1 MRSIAV
7 FCGSS
12 IGTDPA
18 FAEAARV
25 VGKAIAWRGYKLVYG
40 GGSVGLM
47 GVVADAALSAGG
59 AVHGVIPVALHEK
72 EVGHKGLTHLDIVA
86 NMHERKA
93 RMAELSDGFIA
104 LPGGIGTFEE
114 IFEIWTWA
122 QLGYHDK
129 PCGFLNVA
137 GYYDALIGFLDASV
151 AKGFVR
157 SNHRAM
163 VAVETDIDVLING
176 FENYTPPQTVKWV
189 GPGQT

>member
-12 IGTDPA
+12 MGTDPA

-25 VGKAIAWRGYKLVYG
+25 VGKAIALRGYTLVYG

-47 GVVADAALSAGG
+47 GVVADAALAAGG
-59 AVHGVIPVALHEK
+59 VVHGVIPVALHEK
-72 EVGHKGLTHLDIVA
+72 EVGHNKLTYLDIVA

-93 RMAELSDGFIA
+93 RMAALSDGFIA

-137 GYYDALIGFLDASV
+137 AYYDEMISFLDESV

-157 SNHRAM
+157 PNHRAM

-176 FENYTPPQTVKWV
+176 FESYIAPKTVKWV
-189 GPGQT
+189 GAGET